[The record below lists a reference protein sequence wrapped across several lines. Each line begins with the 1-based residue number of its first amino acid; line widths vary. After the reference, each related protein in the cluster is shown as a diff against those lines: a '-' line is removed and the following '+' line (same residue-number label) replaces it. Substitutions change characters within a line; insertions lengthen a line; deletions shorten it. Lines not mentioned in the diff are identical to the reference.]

1 MARNL
6 YNRDDVLEF
15 VLDDNCEEISNSDD
29 EFVIDVQDEF
39 GDEIFLPEMATS
51 APAHE
56 REPLLFLDAELNE
69 VSVTI
74 IFVHYLTNH

>member
-1 MARNL
+1 MAKNL

-15 VLDDNCEEISNSDD
+15 VLDNNCNKISDSDD

-39 GDEIFLPEMATS
+39 GDEIVLPEMATN

-56 REPLLFLDAELNE
+56 REPLVFLDDELNK
-69 VSVTI
+69 VGVTI
-74 IFVHYLTNH
+74 MFVVVL